1 MWSRILA
8 AKKLLSNINSPVQVQ
23 LPLPSTICCH
33 FRQLLRKIL
42 CRISI
47 SQSSFEMLFQH
58 LSLRS
63 LLNVTSAVR
72 QAVERTS
79 WFKNVSV
86 IVCAVLARN
95 QPSRCAHSA
104 GKCLCA
110 ADGVLSTFLVSWL
123 GKRGHGRG
131 GLADSFNMVIMSFF
145 CRHRSGHHGGGGLW
159 PRQSAIGGGRGRPR
173 ASRWPL

>member
-1 MWSRILA
+1 
-8 AKKLLSNINSPVQVQ
+8 
-23 LPLPSTICCH
+23 
-33 FRQLLRKIL
+33 
-42 CRISI
+42 
-47 SQSSFEMLFQH
+47 MLFQH
-58 LSLRS
+58 FSLRS

-79 WFKNVSV
+79 WFKTSALSG
-86 IVCAVLARN
+86 AVLARN

-123 GKRGHGRG
+123 GKEAMAGV

-145 CRHRSGHHGGGGLW
+145 AAIDLGTTVVVAFSLGKRDRRRARAAA
-159 PRQSAIGGGRGRPR
+159 RQSLAIMTLFSILLAG
-173 ASRWPL
+173 

>member
-79 WFKNVSV
+79 WFKKRQRYRVLYWREISPL
-86 IVCAVLARN
+86 AVPILLENA
-95 QPSRCAHSA
+95 CV
-104 GKCLCA
+104 LLM
-110 ADGVLSTFLVSWL
+110 GVLSTFLVSWL
-123 GKRGHGRG
+123 GKEAMAGVGRPIALTWSSCPSLPPSIWVPRWWWP
-131 GLADSFNMVIMSFF
+131 LASA
-145 CRHRSGHHGGGGLW
+145 
-159 PRQSAIGGGRGRPR
+159 SAIGGGRGRPR
-173 ASRWPL
+173 ASRWSL